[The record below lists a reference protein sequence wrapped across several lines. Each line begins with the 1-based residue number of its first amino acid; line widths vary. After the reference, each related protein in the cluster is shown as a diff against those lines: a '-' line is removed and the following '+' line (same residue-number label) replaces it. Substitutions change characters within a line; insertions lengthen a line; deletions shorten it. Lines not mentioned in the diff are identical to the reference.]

1 MLLKIMR
8 GWMPPVILLADAN
21 NFYASCEAALNPQLA
36 GKPLLVL
43 SNNDGCIV
51 ARSAAAK
58 KLGFKMGQPLFQCLD
73 LVKKHEVEV
82 VSSNYPLYADMSARV
97 MQVLARF
104 APQMEPYSI
113 DEAFL
118 ALPGFSPAEL
128 DWHSKTLRDTVRRWT
143 GITVSVGL
151 AITKTLAKIANERA
165 KKVPELEGVF
175 DISAYSTEKLDEL
188 LANTEVEDVWGIGR
202 QRGRL
207 LRQYGYSTAY
217 DLKYAPDGW
226 LKKNLTITGLR
237 TAWELRG
244 IPCLPLELAPPPKKA
259 IACTRSFGGSVTK
272 LAELREAVA
281 TYSSRVAEKLRE
293 QGSVAGV
300 IQVFIHTNHFNPRE
314 PYYANHYTMRLA
326 QPSSFSPT
334 LVNYAQHA
342 LEQIYRPGY
351 RYIKAGVIVTDL
363 SSQSAF
369 QLGLLEG
376 PDPWEVEGE
385 GRLMSA
391 VDTLNQRFGR
401 EKVRLASS
409 GLERRWWM
417 KQTRLS
423 PRYTT
428 NWQELPIAFAT

>member
-1 MLLKIMR
+1 
-8 GWMPPVILLADAN
+8 MPPVILLADCN

-51 ARSAAAK
+51 ARSAGAK

-73 LVKKHEVEV
+73 LVKQHEVEV

-104 APQMEPYSI
+104 APQVEFYSI

-118 ALPGFSPAEL
+118 ALPGFSPDEL
-128 DWHSKTLRDTVRRWT
+128 DWHSHTLQAVVRRWT

-151 AITKTLAKIANERA
+151 AATKTLAKIANEQS
-165 KKVPELEGVF
+165 KKDPRLEGVF

-188 LANTEVEDVWGIGR
+188 LANTDVENVWGIGR
-202 QRGRL
+202 QKGRL
-207 LRQYGYSTAY
+207 LKQYGYPTAY

-237 TAWELRG
+237 TAMELRG
-244 IPCLPLELAPPPKKA
+244 ISCLPLELAPPPKKA

-272 LAELREAVA
+272 LAELGEAVA
-281 TYSSRVAEKLRE
+281 TYASRVAEKLRG
-293 QGSVAGV
+293 QKSVAGV
-300 IQVFIHTNHFNPRE
+300 IQVFIHTNHFNPNE
-314 PYYANHYTMRLA
+314 PYYSKHYTMRLA
-326 QPSSFSPT
+326 QPSSFTPT
-334 LVNYAQHA
+334 LVAYARHA
-342 LEQIYRPGY
+342 LEQIYQPGY
-351 RYIKAGVIVTDL
+351 RYIKAGVIVTDI
-363 SSQSAF
+363 SSQTAL

-376 PDPWEVEGE
+376 PDPWEVEEQGK
-385 GRLMSA
+385 LMKA

-401 EKVRLASS
+401 EKVRLAAS
-409 GLERRWWM
+409 GLERKWWM
-417 KQTRLS
+417 KQSRLS

-428 NWQELPIAFAT
+428 NWQELPVAFAT